1 MHSYLADVW
10 FYLLGLIL
18 ALYVMLDGFDLGV
31 GIISLFTSK
40 ESRKSILMSSL
51 SAVWDANEVWL
62 VIWGGAL
69 FGAFPLAYS
78 TVMNA
83 LYLPVILLLI
93 SLIFRGISF
102 EFRQLSSNKRIW
114 SFSFGAGS
122 LLAAIAQG
130 TILGGTLTGIK
141 VDSSGNFAG
150 LLFDWVHGTTVIVI
164 LEVIAG
170 YILLGSTYLIMKTTG
185 IVQKHNRS
193 VALFAACVVF
203 LFALY
208 TAFFVPLTGNA
219 LIIALLRGPHTPY
232 LFALLGLS
240 GILFALLIY
249 SLIKQNERLPF
260 ILSLLIFLFTFGGLW
275 SATYPYLLPG
285 AVSVDMAASRPNT
298 LLFMLVGIGPIIP
311 IIMVYNFY
319 VYKVFR
325 HKVGDESEKD
335 TNNF

>member
-1 MHSYLADVW
+1 MHSNLADVW

-31 GIISLFTSK
+31 GILSLFTGK

-83 LYLPVILLLI
+83 LYLPVMLLLI

-102 EFRQLSSNKRIW
+102 EFRQLSSKKRIW

-141 VDSSGNFAG
+141 VNSSGNFDG
-150 LLFDWVHGTTVIVI
+150 LLFDWVNGTTFIVI

-170 YILLGSTYLIMKTTG
+170 YVLLGASYLNMKTTG
-185 IVQKHNRS
+185 TFQKYNRIIALS
-193 VALFAACVVF
+193 VACVVF

-208 TAFFVPLTGNA
+208 TAFFLPLTGNS
-219 LIIALLRGPHTPY
+219 LTIALLRGPHTPY

-240 GILFALLIY
+240 TILFALLIY
-249 SLIKQNERLPF
+249 SLVKHNERFPF
-260 ILSLLIFLFTFGGLW
+260 ILSLLIFFVTFGGLW

-285 AVSVDMAASRPNT
+285 ALSVDMAASRPNT

-311 IIMVYNFY
+311 VIMVYNFY

-325 HKVGDESEKD
+325 YKIGDDKS
-335 TNNF
+335 